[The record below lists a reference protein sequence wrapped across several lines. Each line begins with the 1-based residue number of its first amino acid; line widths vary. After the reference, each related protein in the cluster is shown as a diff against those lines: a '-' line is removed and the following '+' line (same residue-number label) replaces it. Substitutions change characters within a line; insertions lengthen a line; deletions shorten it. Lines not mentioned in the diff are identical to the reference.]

1 MIKKRILF
9 AIILFMSFGLG
20 LLSGS
25 ILKHKDGIYQI
36 SVERSGISEDIIN
49 GETYSYLHSASFI
62 VKVFYNEKEI
72 YSESL
77 EHLIKHKT
85 SDSLVFCR
93 LQYSSNIRQGSS
105 PVSDF
110 ENYNTGHYFVTI
122 KLNESKISNSKSIN
136 KIKASDFSFDFYI
149 NYHEYIIDRYDRI

>member
-1 MIKKRILF
+1 MIKKRVLF
-9 AIILFMSFGLG
+9 AIILFISFSLG

-36 SVERSGISEDIIN
+36 RVERSGISEDIIN

-85 SDSLVFCR
+85 SFFLTSR
-93 LQYSSNIRQGSS
+93 NM
-105 PVSDF
+105 
-110 ENYNTGHYFVTI
+110 
-122 KLNESKISNSKSIN
+122 
-136 KIKASDFSFDFYI
+136 
-149 NYHEYIIDRYDRI
+149 YIINLWWWFISRFILS